1 MNQGCQGIVK
11 LRKPASQIVDAN
23 SVTEILTEYSRL
35 WRQIGLKLGLN
46 STVLENFKRDGTDQ
60 RDRFEKTLNAW
71 QRLAGSNATWGALEL
86 AITNAN
92 REDLGLKSLP
102 KLPTV
107 PNDAHIQQGSS
118 GQIDVLLEPS
128 PGELLIKC
136 ITKTNK
142 APISTD

>member
-1 MNQGCQGIVK
+1 MYFLSLCI
-11 LRKPASQIVDAN
+11 ASQIVDAN

-102 KLPTV
+102 KCKLCTYCK
-107 PNDAHIQQGSS
+107 I
-118 GQIDVLLEPS
+118 L
-128 PGELLIKC
+128 C
-136 ITKTNK
+136 FTN
-142 APISTD
+142 ANF